1 MTRVP
6 SRPLSLGSVV
16 LAYVVALA
24 ACSPGEEAAPQV
36 HQTGAPP
43 PAALSPAP
51 SGPVE
56 GVVAQGD
63 RVLIDGDRLF
73 LPGSTELSPQA
84 EPMLRRAAE
93 LIGTGDGPPVVVTG
107 RAPDPIQADAL
118 AKGAAEALSYIGGA
132 PFSRL
137 TPRGAVDPAPGRRI
151 VITPASA
158 AGPDSRS

>member
-1 MTRVP
+1 MTRGL
-6 SRPLSLGSVV
+6 RGLLG
-16 LAYVVALA
+16 LASILATA
-24 ACSPGEEAAPQV
+24 ACSPGDDAAPQV
-36 HQTGAPP
+36 HETGAPP

-63 RVLIDGDRLF
+63 RILIDGERLF

-84 EPMLRRAAE
+84 EPMLRRAAD
-93 LIGTGDGPPVVVTG
+93 LIGPGDGPPVVVTG

-118 AKGAAEALSYIGGA
+118 AKSAAEALSYIGGA

-137 TPRGAVDPAPGRRI
+137 TPRGVADPAPGRRI

>member
-1 MTRVP
+1 M
-6 SRPLSLGSVV
+6 L
-16 LAYVVALA
+16 LA
-24 ACSPGEEAAPQV
+24 ACSPGEDAAPQV

-107 RAPDPIQADAL
+107 RA
-118 AKGAAEALSYIGGA
+118 
-132 PFSRL
+132 L
-137 TPRGAVDPAPGRRI
+137 TPSRPTPWPRARPRPCPTSAGR
-151 VITPASA
+151 P
-158 AGPDSRS
+158 SRA

>member
-1 MTRVP
+1 MTRGL
-6 SRPLSLGSVV
+6 RGLLG
-16 LAYVVALA
+16 LASILATA
-24 ACSPGEEAAPQV
+24 ACSPGDDAAPQV
-36 HQTGAPP
+36 HETGAPP

-63 RVLIDGDRLF
+63 RILIDGERLF
-73 LPGSTELSPQA
+73 LPESTELSPQA
-84 EPMLRRAAE
+84 EPMLRRAAD

-118 AKGAAEALSYIGGA
+118 AKSAAEALSYIGGA

-137 TPRGAVDPAPGRRI
+137 TPRGVVDPAAGRRI
-151 VITPASA
+151 EITPASA

>member
-1 MTRVP
+1 VTRGLRGV
-6 SRPLSLGSVV
+6 LG
-16 LAYVVALA
+16 LASILATA
-24 ACSPGEEAAPQV
+24 ACSPGDDAAPQV
-36 HQTGAPP
+36 HETGAPP

-56 GVVAQGD
+56 GVMAQGD
-63 RVLIDGDRLF
+63 RILIDGERLF

-84 EPMLRRAAE
+84 EPMLRRAAD
-93 LIGTGDGPPVVVTG
+93 LIGTGDGPPVVVIG
-107 RAPDPIQADAL
+107 RAPDQVQADAL

-137 TPRGAVDPAPGRRI
+137 TPRGVADPAPGRRI

>member
-1 MTRVP
+1 MTRGLRGV
-6 SRPLSLGSVV
+6 LG
-16 LAYVVALA
+16 LASILATA
-24 ACSPGEEAAPQV
+24 ACSPGDDAAPQV
-36 HQTGAPP
+36 HETGAPP

-56 GVVAQGD
+56 GVMAQGD
-63 RVLIDGDRLF
+63 RILIDGERLF

-84 EPMLRRAAE
+84 EPMLRRAAD
-93 LIGTGDGPPVVVTG
+93 LIGTGDGPPVVVIG
-107 RAPDPIQADAL
+107 RAPDQVQADAL

-137 TPRGAVDPAPGRRI
+137 TPRGVADPAPGRRI